1 MTPATDLSI
10 WTRTVADAYACMIRC
25 EHISIVL
32 DFVFARLY
40 DIGYSVWRMRS
51 QELCVPTLVRR
62 RVHPLGELIPSS
74 ASPGSRR
81 SLEENPCPGAM
92 AKWCL

>member
-1 MTPATDLSI
+1 MTHRQIFNTRWHSLTD
-10 WTRTVADAYACMIRC
+10 ACACMIAC
-25 EHISIVL
+25 ENLSMAL
-32 DFVFARLY
+32 DLWSERLY
-40 DIGYSVWRMRS
+40 DMWYSVWRMRS

-62 RVHPLGELIPSS
+62 RAHPLGELILPS

-92 AKWCL
+92 EKWCP